1 MAAGETEE
9 TEAAH
14 LEREETEETQT
25 VRLEREETEETQ
37 TARLEREET
46 EETETARLEKEGR
59 EGTEAVHLE
68 REETE
73 ETETARRETE
83 ETGAREASGT
93 DSAVITEVRDEAE
106 DQGKGLETEP
116 TGVLLFRHRLWK
128 DRSPSAAKGKERTI
142 IRKRISAGMR
152 IE

>member
-9 TEAAH
+9 TEAA
-14 LEREETEETQT
+14 
-25 VRLEREETEETQ
+25 
-37 TARLEREET
+37 
-46 EETETARLEKEGR
+46 
-59 EGTEAVHLE
+59 HLE

-152 IE
+152 IQ

>member
-1 MAAGETEE
+1 M
-9 TEAAH
+9 
-14 LEREETEETQT
+14 
-25 VRLEREETEETQ
+25 
-37 TARLEREET
+37 
-46 EETETARLEKEGR
+46 
-59 EGTEAVHLE
+59 E

-83 ETGAREASGT
+83 ETEAREASGT

-106 DQGKGLETEP
+106 DQGKEPETEP